1 MVTIWIY
8 FDENLTLNLLLFF
21 FIKIISSIVLDAII
35 NQVLLLQNKNPSIT
49 GNDFKI
55 QLFNYQTPRL
65 FFFFFSR
72 ELKRERGVISE

>member
-65 FFFFFSR
+65 FFFFFFQGIEER
-72 ELKRERGVISE
+72 KRSN

>member
-65 FFFFFSR
+65 FFFFFQGIEER
-72 ELKRERGVISE
+72 KRSN

>member
-1 MVTIWIY
+1 MVTSWIY
-8 FDENLTLNLLLFF
+8 FDQNLTLHLLIFF

-65 FFFFFSR
+65 SFFFSR